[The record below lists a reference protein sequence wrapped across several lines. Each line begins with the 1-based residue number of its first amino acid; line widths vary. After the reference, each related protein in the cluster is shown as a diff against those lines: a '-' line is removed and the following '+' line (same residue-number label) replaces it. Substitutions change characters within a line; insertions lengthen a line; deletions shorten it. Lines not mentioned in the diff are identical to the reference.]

1 MQANNTTLIQIYSQ
15 CSFLN
20 LFNHYFMKIEYIR
33 YPLVTKLE
41 KYYFTFL
48 NQVRLILDFKD
59 SLEIYF

>member
-1 MQANNTTLIQIYSQ
+1 
-15 CSFLN
+15 
-20 LFNHYFMKIEYIR
+20 MKIDYIR

-59 SLEIYF
+59 SFERYF